1 MGDLPI
7 GVRVYRSRW
16 SLVVALVVAL
26 YFLTPTENVGEVVV
40 VLLLL
45 LFGFREILA
54 WVNGR
59 TILVVSPEGIY
70 HYKTGFICWEQIESI
85 KSYTP
90 FKDIHVYAPRLEVT
104 LSERSTYNAYWLPNN
119 QVVTENQIV
128 RLRLLGID
136 RRVKDIEKDCDRMIA
151 SHRRYRENNPVNNK
165 FKSDSQR

>member
-26 YFLTPTENVGEVVV
+26 YFLTPTENVGELVV

-45 LFGFREILA
+45 LFGLREILA

-59 TILVVSPEGIY
+59 TILVLSPEGIY
-70 HYKTGFICWEQIESI
+70 HYKTGFICWEKIESI

-90 FKDIHVYAPRLEVT
+90 FEDIHVYAPRLEVT

-119 QVVTENQIV
+119 QVVTEKQIV

-136 RRVKDIEKDCDRMIA
+136 RRVKDIEKDCNRMIA
-151 SHRRYRENNPVNNK
+151 SHRRYRENNPVNK
-165 FKSDSQR
+165 AFKSDS

>member
-45 LFGFREILA
+45 LFGFREVLA

-104 LSERSTYNAYWLPNN
+104 QSERSTYNAYWLPNN
-119 QVVTENQIV
+119 QVV
-128 RLRLLGID
+128 
-136 RRVKDIEKDCDRMIA
+136 
-151 SHRRYRENNPVNNK
+151 
-165 FKSDSQR
+165 

>member
-16 SLVVALVVAL
+16 SLVAALIVAL

-45 LFGFREILA
+45 LFGFREIYS

-70 HYKTGFICWEQIESI
+70 HYKTGFICWEQVEGI
-85 KSYTP
+85 KSCTP
-90 FKDIHVYAPRLEVT
+90 FKDIHVYVPRLEVT
-104 LSERSTYNAYWLPNN
+104 LSKRNTYNAYWLPNN
-119 QVVTENQIV
+119 QVVSEKQIV
-128 RLRLLGID
+128 VLRLLGID
-136 RRVKDIEKDCDRMIA
+136 RRVKDIEKECNRMIA
-151 SHRRYRENNPVNNK
+151 SHRRYRENNPVNK
-165 FKSDSQR
+165 AFKSDS